1 MRQRRQKESER
12 EWVGKAQ
19 GCHGNWELSADSM
32 FSTSI
37 TTQFPSL
44 PFSSQSVHLST
55 ASPLPPFISSPFVRR
70 GHAPFHLSLPFSS
83 DTPASPSHFPPTL
96 LHSSPSPSCSFH
108 SSSDWTHCFILSA
121 KSAPKRMSLNSMVKK
136 QNRNPP
142 TDSCER
148 YDLRDE
154 MREKRNFMI

>member
-1 MRQRRQKESER
+1 MKQRRQKESER

-44 PFSSQSVHLST
+44 PFSSQSVHLSI
-55 ASPLPPFISSPFVRR
+55 ASPLPPFISSMSVRR
-70 GHAPFHLSLPFSS
+70 GHAPFHLSLPFSL

-96 LHSSPSPSCSFH
+96 LHYSFILLF
-108 SSSDWTHCFILSA
+108 SQLLRLDPLFILSA
-121 KSAPKRMSLNSMVKK
+121 KSASKRMSLNSTVIK
-136 QNRNPP
+136 QKRNPRWTP
-142 TDSCER
+142 VSGV
-148 YDLRDE
+148 
-154 MREKRNFMI
+154 I